1 MESSN
6 TNIVPPLGLYIKEE
20 HWIITCLQTEM
31 KNIIDQNCH
40 PKPFCLIMPHCF
52 GTPYTFNK
60 MFFNCLE
67 GFKMKIRRQVFPL
80 IPYFYHLASDI
91 DGAGAENGKNSEN
104 LEKAL
109 TKVDNNGYELV

>member
-1 MESSN
+1 
-6 TNIVPPLGLYIKEE
+6 
-20 HWIITCLQTEM
+20 
-31 KNIIDQNCH
+31 
-40 PKPFCLIMPHCF
+40 
-52 GTPYTFNK
+52 
-60 MFFNCLE
+60 
-67 GFKMKIRRQVFPL
+67 MKIRRQVFPL